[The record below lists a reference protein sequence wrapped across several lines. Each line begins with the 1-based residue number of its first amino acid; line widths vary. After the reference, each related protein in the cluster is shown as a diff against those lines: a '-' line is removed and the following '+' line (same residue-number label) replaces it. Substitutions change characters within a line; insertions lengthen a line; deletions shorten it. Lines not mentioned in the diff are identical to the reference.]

1 MIRFRFL
8 VENKTDAP
16 PCTAEH
22 GLSIFIETDE
32 MKILFDAG
40 ASDMYAEN
48 AARKHVNLADADA
61 CVISHGHYDHTG
73 GVPLFTEINDRAPVY
88 IHKDA
93 FADFY
98 GSHGDEIDSAPC
110 GILWDQDE
118 MNQVRPHL
126 VLTDGPKWLTDNIVI
141 SGTIPDV
148 SGCQPPEKFY
158 IRETGEKGEASYR
171 EDSLSHEQFLAVRN
185 GSQGIFI
192 FSGCSHKGIIP
203 AIEYAKELFPGEKI
217 AGIIAGMHLYCVS
230 DEVREEAVQRIEA
243 LNPDLVIPVH
253 CTGIDAIY
261 MLKNR
266 LGDRCS
272 IATAGRKY
280 EFR

>member
-22 GLSIFIETDE
+22 GLSVFIETEE
-32 MKILFDAG
+32 MEILFDAG

-48 AARKHVNLADADA
+48 AARKRVRLADADC

-73 GVPLFTEINDRAPVY
+73 GVPLFTEINEKAPVY

-93 FADFY
+93 FGDFY
-98 GSHGDEIDSAPC
+98 GSHGGKIDSKPC
-110 GILWDQDE
+110 GIMWDGEEQA
-118 MNQVRPHL
+118 QVKPRL
-126 VLTDGPKWLTDNIVI
+126 VLTDGPLWLTDNIVI
-141 SGTIPDV
+141 SGTIPDI
-148 SGCQPPEKFY
+148 SGCEPPEKFY
-158 IRETGEKGEASYR
+158 VKETDAEGKAVYR
-171 EDSLSHEQFLAVRN
+171 EDSLSHEQFLAARTEKGV
-185 GSQGIFI
+185 FL

-203 AIEYAKELFPGEKI
+203 AIEYAGELFPGERI
-217 AGIIAGMHLYCVS
+217 AAVIAGMHLYCVS
-230 DEVREEAVQRIEA
+230 DEERERAVEKIAR

-253 CTGIDAIY
+253 CTGIDAIC

-266 LGDRCS
+266 LKDRCS
-272 IATAGRKY
+272 AATAGRKY
-280 EFR
+280 EF